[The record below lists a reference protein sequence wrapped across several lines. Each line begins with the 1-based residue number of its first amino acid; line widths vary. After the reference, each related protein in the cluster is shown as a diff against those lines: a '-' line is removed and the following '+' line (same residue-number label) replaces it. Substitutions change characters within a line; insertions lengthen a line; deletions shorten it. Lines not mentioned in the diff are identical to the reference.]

1 MKLALLGSTGSIG
14 TQALDVIENLD
25 SDVFSIAAL
34 AAGKNVALLSEQI
47 KRWQPQVVSVYG
59 SAEADQLSTLIDTS
73 NLEILHGEQGLI
85 ACANQSQADRVLN
98 AVVGSA
104 GLSSTLAALEA
115 NIDVALA
122 NKESLVI
129 GGELVQQVLQQ
140 SEAKL
145 LPVDS
150 EHSALWQLLMP
161 HQSQE
166 IEKIIITASGGALRD
181 WPLDQLHQASPQD
194 VLKHPNWN
202 MGARVTV
209 DSATLVNK
217 AFEVIEAH
225 WLFQMPYTQ
234 IEAVVHPQSLV
245 HGMVEMCDGM
255 VLAHIGMPDMKVP
268 IQFALTAPL
277 HQPMNTPRMDWV
289 GQSFNFDSI
298 CNDRYPAFSTL
309 LQAAEMGGAAL
320 AALNAADE
328 VLVERFLAGNIPFT
342 QIASGLEEILERYT
356 PTALTIDT
364 IANVDQWARQTAACL

>member
-14 TQALDVIENLD
+14 TQALDVLEKLE
-25 SDVFSIAAL
+25 SDVFSITAL

-47 KRWQPQVVSVYG
+47 KRWKPKIVSVY
-59 SAEADQLSTLIDTS
+59 SPEEVNQLSKLIDTS
-73 NLEILHGEQGLI
+73 QIEILHGEPGLI
-85 ACANQSQADRVLN
+85 ACAIQSGADRVLN
-98 AVVGSA
+98 AVVGAA

-115 NIDVALA
+115 DIDVALA

-129 GGELVQQVLQQ
+129 GGELVQKVLEK
-140 SEAKL
+140 SNAKL

-150 EHSALWQLLMP
+150 EHSALWQLLIP

-181 WPLDQLHQASPQD
+181 WPLDQLDQASPQD

-225 WLFQMPYTQ
+225 WLFQFPYEN

-245 HGMVEMCDGM
+245 HGMVELNDGM

-268 IQFALTAPL
+268 IQFALTTPL
-277 HQPMNTPRMDWV
+277 HQPMNTPRMNWV
-289 GQSFNFDSI
+289 GQSLTFDSI
-298 CNDRYPAFSTL
+298 CNERYPAFSTL
-309 LQAAEMGGAAL
+309 LDAAAKGGTSL

-328 VLVERFLAGNIPFT
+328 VLIERFLAGSISFT
-342 QIASGLEEILERYT
+342 QIASGLQEISEKYSPTPLSLEAIT
-356 PTALTIDT
+356 EA
-364 IANVDQWARQTAACL
+364 DQWARQTAACL